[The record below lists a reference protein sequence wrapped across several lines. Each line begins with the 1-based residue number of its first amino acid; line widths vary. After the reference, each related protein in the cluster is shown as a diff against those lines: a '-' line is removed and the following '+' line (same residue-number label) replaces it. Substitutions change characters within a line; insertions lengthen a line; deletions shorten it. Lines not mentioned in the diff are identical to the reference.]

1 MKILLDLEIGS
12 VFFVATVAQ
21 NSVDGRNLKKEKAC
35 SAASAARYLVNILT
49 LGTLSCKQ
57 IPSCTNRSLISQAK
71 MDGHS
76 DLYRLTESTT
86 SEVATRGFEPPI
98 AFGRMDPVS

>member
-1 MKILLDLEIGS
+1 MRRKQWIY
-12 VFFVATVAQ
+12 
-21 NSVDGRNLKKEKAC
+21 
-35 SAASAARYLVNILT
+35 SAASAVAYLVNILT

-86 SEVATRGFEPPI
+86 IEVATRGFEPPI